1 MTVQEFIEQ
10 AHPATIKWMEREVM
24 EKLQRVDYLNKMNQA
39 VVEVRNSFKEVV

>member
-10 AHPATIKWMEREVM
+10 AHPNTIKWMEREMM

-39 VVEVRNSFKEVV
+39 VQEVRNACKEVV